1 MGGFHADL
9 QSAGAAKTP
18 MSGEPAGEV
27 RDLRLKFPGEDTFV
41 FKDLTFRV
49 ERGEKLLLLGPSGSG
64 KSTLL
69 QVLSGMIPELVDV
82 PVRYS
87 ERVLPSAWGMLFQD
101 PDTQFCMPYVD
112 EELAFVLE
120 NRRVPREEMAPRMR
134 DVLKKVGLELKE
146 LHVPIGTLSQ
156 GMKQRLALA
165 SILLMEPEVLFLDE
179 PSALLDPPGRK
190 QIWQAV
196 REVAEARTLIIVE
209 HRIEELLE
217 LELVDRVA
225 LFGPEGRLLGQGPPE
240 ELFRGYR
247 KELLAYGI
255 WHPGVW
261 DGYVADFREAYQETG
276 PKVGGQKAS
285 DSYMQAPEGR
295 EQGAQVCK
303 PAGKKHGQTAPLTE
317 RKSVGEPA
325 GQPVGQPV
333 MVLTDFCGFRQGRPV
348 IHAAQASVYP
358 GDFIAVTGPNGAGKS
373 SLLLSLM
380 GLLPSEGG
388 YRLSG
393 QDMSWSKIRNKMV
406 RAVAR
411 EVGFVFQN
419 PEFQFVGNR
428 VDQEIAFSLLEE
440 TAGSEEVSRLVDEAL
455 IRFGLAGLEARH
467 PYQLSLGQKRRLS
480 VAGAAVL
487 KRPVLLLDE
496 PTFGQDAVNT
506 FAILDLCE
514 ELRREGAAI
523 LMVTHEEKIAETIAT
538 RKWEV
543 RDGVLTDCGL
553 TERGRP
559 RADIANPATVGV
571 EGAAAANDERVSV

>member
-1 MGGFHADL
+1 MAGLKVDLLPADE
-9 QSAGAAKTP
+9 AETP
-18 MSGEPAGEV
+18 VSEPTAVEV
-27 RDLRLKFPGEDTFV
+27 RDLRLKFPGEEAFV

-49 ERGEKLLLLGPSGSG
+49 RRGEKLLLLGPSGSG

-82 PVRYS
+82 PLRYS
-87 ERVLPSAWGMLFQD
+87 ERVLPSSWGMLFQD

-120 NRRVPREEMAPRMR
+120 NRRVPREEMVPRML
-134 DVLKKVGLELKE
+134 DVLRKVGLRLKE
-146 LHVPIGTLSQ
+146 LHVPIDTLSQ

-179 PSALLDPPGRK
+179 PSALLDPDGRR

-225 LFGPEGRLLGQGPPE
+225 LFGPEGRLLGQGTPE
-240 ELFRGYR
+240 ELFRHYR
-247 KELLAYGI
+247 QELLAYGI

-261 DGYVADFREAYQETG
+261 NGYISAFPEAHGRCIPKECERVANPHEQAIVVRG
-276 PKVGGQKAS
+276 PGQVAEKPG
-285 DSYMQAPEGR
+285 QA
-295 EQGAQVCK
+295 
-303 PAGKKHGQTAPLTE
+303 APLTRRE
-317 RKSVGEPA
+317 AVE
-325 GQPVGQPV
+325 QPVI
-333 MVLTDFCGFRQGRPV
+333 VLSDFRGFRQGRPV
-348 IHAAQASVYP
+348 IHAGQASVYP

-380 GLLPSEGG
+380 GLLPSEGS

-393 QDMSWSKIRNKMV
+393 RDMSWSKLRKKFV
-406 RAVAR
+406 QAAAR
-411 EVGFVFQN
+411 EIGFVFQN
-419 PEFQFVGNR
+419 PEFQFVENQ
-428 VDQEIAFSLLEE
+428 VAKEIAFSLQEE
-440 TAGSEEVSRLVDEAL
+440 KTGAEEVSRRVDEAL
-455 IRFGLAGLEARH
+455 IRFGLAGLEMRH

-487 KRPVLLLDE
+487 QRPVLLLDE

-514 ELRREGAAI
+514 ELRREGTAI
-523 LMVTHEEKIAETIAT
+523 LMVTHEEKIAETVAT

-553 TERGRP
+553 TERSGMRMGMWLDD
-559 RADIANPATVGV
+559 ADPASALGTDIPKG
-571 EGAAAANDERVSV
+571 ERVSV

>member
-1 MGGFHADL
+1 MAGNADFLPVGGAEKPKLGD
-9 QSAGAAKTP
+9 
-18 MSGEPAGEV
+18 PAGEV
-27 RDLRLKFPGEDTFV
+27 RDLRLKFPGEETFV

-82 PVRYS
+82 PMRYS

-120 NRRVPREEMAPRMR
+120 NRRVPREEMVPRMM
-134 DVLKKVGLELKE
+134 DVLRKVGLELKE

-196 REVAEARTLIIVE
+196 REVAEARTLVIVE

-217 LELVDRVA
+217 LKLVDRVA

-240 ELFRGYR
+240 ELFRSYR

-261 DGYVADFREAYQETG
+261 DGYVADFLEAYEG
-276 PKVGGQKAS
+276 IGEIGAKVSGQTA
-285 DSYMQAPEGR
+285 DSYKQAPEGR
-295 EQGAQVCK
+295 EHETNGRK
-303 PAGKKHGQTAPLTE
+303 SSGKKHGQAAPLTG
-317 RKSVGEPA
+317 RKSVD
-325 GQPVGQPV
+325 QPVGQPV
-333 MVLTDFCGFRQGRPV
+333 MVLSDFRGFRQGRPV

-380 GLLPSEGG
+380 GLLASDGG

-393 QDMSWSKIRNKMV
+393 KDMSWSKLRNKMV

-419 PEFQFVGNR
+419 PEFQFVEHR

-440 TAGSEEVSRLVDEAL
+440 VPNPEDVSRLVDEAL

-553 TERGRP
+553 TARGRLRP
-559 RADIANPATVGV
+559 DSANPVTVGGT
-571 EGAAAANDERVSV
+571 EFANGERVSV

>member
-1 MGGFHADL
+1 MDGFNADL
-9 QSAGAAKTP
+9 LPVGGAETP
-18 MSGEPAGEV
+18 KSGEPAGEV

-82 PVRYS
+82 PMRYS

-101 PDTQFCMPYVD
+101 PETQFCMPYVD

-120 NRRVPREEMAPRMR
+120 NRRVPREEMVTRMR
-134 DVLKKVGLELKE
+134 DVLRKVGLELKE

-217 LELVDRVA
+217 LELIDRVA

-240 ELFRGYR
+240 ELFRSYR

-261 DGYVADFREAYQETG
+261 DGYVADFLEANKGIG
-276 PKVGGQKAS
+276 PKVSGQTA
-285 DSYMQAPEGR
+285 DSYKQAPEGR
-295 EQGAQVCK
+295 EHGAKVCK
-303 PAGKKHGQTAPLTE
+303 PAGEKHGQAAPLTG
-317 RKSVGEPA
+317 RASV

-333 MVLTDFCGFRQGRPV
+333 MVLADFRGFRQGRPV

-358 GDFIAVTGPNGAGKS
+358 GDFVAVTGPNGAGKS

-393 QDMSWSKIRNKMV
+393 KDMSWSKLRNKMV
-406 RAVAR
+406 RAAAR
-411 EVGFVFQN
+411 EIGFVFQN
-419 PEFQFVGNR
+419 PELQFVENR

-440 TAGSEEVSRLVDEAL
+440 MASPEEVSRLVDGAL

-514 ELRREGAAI
+514 EFRREGAAI

-553 TERGRP
+553 TERGRLRP
-559 RADIANPATVGV
+559 DSVNPANGGET
-571 EGAAAANDERVSV
+571 ADANRERVSV